1 MKYVCLGYYDKS
13 KHDAM
18 TEAEKQAM
26 FDACF
31 TYDDHLRANGHW
43 VGGEPIQPAETAL
56 TLYWKNGKSSP
67 LVGSDLPAGQRSWAD
82 CGESGNNRRPEI
94 QEDGGEGLQSF

>member
-1 MKYVCLGYYDKS
+1 
-13 KHDAM
+13 M

-43 VGGEPIQPAETAL
+43 VGGEPIQPAEPAL
-56 TLYWKNGKSSP
+56 TLYWKNGEVATTDGPTPKPRNNSAALFSSK
-67 LVGSDLPAGQRSWAD
+67 PAT
-82 CGESGNNRRPEI
+82 
-94 QEDGGEGLQSF
+94 

>member
-1 MKYVCLGYYDKS
+1 MKYICLGYYDKS

-31 TYDDHLRANGHW
+31 TYDDISA
-43 VGGEPIQPAETAL
+43 PTA
-56 TLYWKNGKSSP
+56 T
-67 LVGSDLPAGQRSWAD
+67 GSVENRFNLPK
-82 CGESGNNRRPEI
+82 PP
-94 QEDGGEGLQSF
+94 